1 MKKKIDWKTF
11 LTSNEMIIIYIIA
24 ILSVVISTQN
34 AAAFLSVGNVIRLA
48 RAILVT
54 MVFAICEMMVIISGG
69 IDVSFPAVGCAA
81 LFIPIK
87 LMVDNNIDNV
97 WFAFALA
104 VLIGLA
110 FGALNAFLT
119 AILKIPP
126 LIATL
131 GVSSLING
139 GMLAFF
145 GSKEISNLPSAV
157 DAVSKMF
164 LFSVTTEAGTTY
176 SLTVL
181 FLIPVVLCII
191 VYFLLKYTMLGR
203 GIYAIGGDENAARIA
218 GFNVTRIRFFV
229 YMFAGAITGLG
240 AMAYCILCRTANPK
254 NLMGSEMM
262 VIAAVVV
269 GGTRIT
275 GGHGNVLGT
284 ILGVIL
290 IGLIEN
296 NLIMAGV
303 PTYWQSA
310 VVGLVIVLGTSI
322 TSLKAKRIA
331 QSAKI

>member
-1 MKKKIDWKTF
+1 MKKKVSMRDV

-24 ILSVVISTQN
+24 VLSVVIGARN
-34 AAAFLSVGNVIRLA
+34 EAFLSVTTIINLA

-54 MVFAICEMMVIISGG
+54 MVFAICEMVVIISGG

-87 LMVDNNIDNV
+87 LMVDHNIDNV
-97 WFAFALA
+97 WFAFGPAI
-104 VLIGLA
+104 VIGLA

-119 AILKIPP
+119 AIVKIPP

-145 GSKEISNLPSAV
+145 GSKEISNLPKSV
-157 DAVSKMF
+157 DALSQKF
-164 LFSVTTEAGTTY
+164 LFTYVTPEGATY

-181 FLIPVVLCII
+181 FIIPVVLCI
-191 VYFLLKYTMLGR
+191 VVALMLKYTMLGR
-203 GIYAIGGDENAARIA
+203 GIYAIGGDKNAARIA
-218 GFNVTRIRFFV
+218 GFNVTRIQFFV
-229 YMFAGAITGLG
+229 YMFAGAVTGLG

-275 GGHGNVLGT
+275 GGHGKVIGT
-284 ILGVIL
+284 VLGVIL
-290 IGLIEN
+290 IGLIQN
-296 NLIMAGV
+296 NLFMAGV
-303 PTYWQSA
+303 PTYWQKF

-331 QSAKI
+331 QSAKV